1 MPVEVLLHDAFEI
14 AHTASPQLGVPESYS
29 HGVSGAFGL
38 HLQRA
43 TFFNGEENVG
53 EDSLGGDGEVAQ
65 GAAAQSTYGAGPGD
79 KVAGLA
85 CPCEIHRKLLS
96 VHRSGHT
103 LRVHRSGPEG
113 APWYTRKALV
123 RAKTSMGLVRTY
135 LRITTPLLT
144 GGRLKHKATLFMALV
159 STLGLVVLI
168 SGCSFGSNE
177 PGPRDQN
184 VAQEAPEVSAD
195 VPEDEPV
202 ARVAA
207 QVGPSVVQVNVQA
220 IQLTPFG
227 AQQAQGLGSG
237 VIYRRDGYIITNNHV
252 VQNASEVNVAFA
264 DGSTE
269 RGEVVGADPSTEIA
283 VVRVDRDD
291 LPAAKFAEGSPTV
304 GQLAVAIGSPS
315 GFQSTVTEGVIS
327 GLNREVPGRLTGGQQ
342 EAALVDLIQTDAAIS
357 PGSSGG
363 ALVDRSGEVVGIN
376 VAYLPPETRAESIGF
391 AIPSKTATSVAD
403 QLIENGRVSNP
414 FLGVRGLRDLT
425 PDIARQ
431 FGLSV
436 ETGAIFAEVVPGG
449 PADDAGLRSGDVIIA
464 LGSTEI
470 SDSGDLIAAL
480 RDYRPGDDVTLTVVR
495 GGKGNEEKVTVELGE
510 LPQR

>member
-1 MPVEVLLHDAFEI
+1 ME
-14 AHTASPQLGVPESYS
+14 
-29 HGVSGAFGL
+29 
-38 HLQRA
+38 
-43 TFFNGEENVG
+43 
-53 EDSLGGDGEVAQ
+53 
-65 GAAAQSTYGAGPGD
+65 
-79 KVAGLA
+79 
-85 CPCEIHRKLLS
+85 
-96 VHRSGHT
+96 
-103 LRVHRSGPEG
+103 
-113 APWYTRKALV
+113 RKA
-123 RAKTSMGLVRTY
+123 A
-135 LRITTPLLT
+135 
-144 GGRLKHKATLFMALV
+144 LFVALV
-159 STLGLVVLI
+159 STLAVAVLA
-168 SGCSFGSNE
+168 SGCSFGGNQ

-184 VAQEAPEVSAD
+184 VAQEVPEVSAD

-227 AQQAQGLGSG
+227 TQQGQGLGSG

-252 VQNASEVNVAFA
+252 VENASEVNVAFA

-283 VVRVDRDD
+283 VVRVNRDD
-291 LPAAKFAEGSPTV
+291 LPAARFAEESPTV

-327 GLNREVPGRLTGGQQ
+327 GLNREVPGRFTRGQQ
-342 EAALVDLIQTDAAIS
+342 QAALVDLIQTDAAVS

-376 VAYLPPETRAESIGF
+376 VAYLPPAETGAESIGF
-391 AIPSKTATSVAD
+391 AIPSETATSVAD

-431 FGLSV
+431 FELSV
-436 ETGAIFAEVVPGG
+436 ESGAIFAEVVPGG
-449 PADDAGLRSGDVIIA
+449 PADDAGMNSGDVIIA
-464 LGSTEI
+464 LDSAEI
-470 SDSGDLIAAL
+470 ADSGDLLAAL

-495 GGKGNEEKVTVELGE
+495 GGRGNEESVEVELEE